1 MDVQSEKEENTN
13 KKIGKKVNQRLK
25 LCVIGNFLVLAFIIT
40 LIIMFDDSGS
50 KYWRFGPFED
60 LIIVSVNI
68 NTWLKYWLLVMIVA
82 ILKITQCFIAEIA
95 HPIIGFRIYNPDLH
109 VVKDFTKC
117 ELQFYGNSMYLIDAI
132 RSVLMIVM
140 SITQVDI
147 ALWGVLFSEGASLF
161 TIRMLLNEKSFEK
174 QTNKYTEMEEEE
186 GNEMV

>member
-1 MDVQSEKEENTN
+1 MVAPSINR
-13 KKIGKKVNQRLK
+13 RLQ
-25 LCVIGNFLVLAFIIT
+25 LCVFGNFIVLGFIIA
-40 LIIMFDDSGS
+40 LVIVFDDSSS
-50 KYWRFGPFED
+50 KYWRFGPFDD

-68 NTWLKYWLLVMIVA
+68 DTWLKYWFLVGIVA

-147 ALWGVLFSEGASLF
+147 ALWGVMFSEGASLL
-161 TIRMLLNEKSFEK
+161 TIRILLNEKSFEK
-174 QTNKYTEMEEEE
+174 DTSYKEMDEVKQHHEE
-186 GNEMV
+186 MA

>member
-1 MDVQSEKEENTN
+1 MGKEDNKSNDTTN
-13 KKIGKKVNQRLK
+13 GKKVNQRLK
-25 LCVIGNFLVLAFIIT
+25 LCVIGNFVVLAFIII
-40 LIIMFDDSGS
+40 LIIMFDDSES
-50 KYWRFGPFED
+50 KYWRFGPFDD

-68 NTWLKYWLLVMIVA
+68 DTWLKYWLMVGIVA

-109 VVKDFTKC
+109 VIKDFTKC

-161 TIRMLLNEKSFEK
+161 TIRMLLNDKSFEK
-174 QTNKYTEMEEEE
+174 QTNKYTEMEEE
-186 GNEMV
+186 NMEMV